1 MSEVLQ
7 LLINGIGIGGIIGLS
22 SLGLAVTYK
31 VVGFVNFAHTEFM
44 TLAAYL
50 AIFFHALTNSFV
62 LGSLLSVLSI
72 SLMALILEKTVW
84 RPSRNLS
91 SGDSVQ
97 MLILAVAVGTFM
109 RGLIIFIWGNRPKGF
124 DIPIR
129 PDEVFFGINFS
140 LLQVTAVAV
149 AIISSIVVYA
159 IFQYTEVGL
168 KMRAVSDD
176 KQLAA
181 ISGINVDKVIN
192 YTWIISAS
200 IAALSGI
207 IYGMMGLV
215 APYLSFNLFLPMF
228 AALLVVGMRD
238 PAKAA
243 LGGFFVGIVQEMSV
257 IVIPPEFKGGISLVI
272 IVILLVWRE
281 RTHA

>member
-97 MLILAVAVGTFM
+97 MLILAVAVGMFM
-109 RGLIIFIWGNRPKGF
+109 RGLIIFIWGTDRK
-124 DIPIR
+124 D
-129 PDEVFFGINFS
+129 
-140 LLQVTAVAV
+140 L
-149 AIISSIVVYA
+149 
-159 IFQYTEVGL
+159 
-168 KMRAVSDD
+168 
-176 KQLAA
+176 
-181 ISGINVDKVIN
+181 
-192 YTWIISAS
+192 
-200 IAALSGI
+200 
-207 IYGMMGLV
+207 IYL
-215 APYLSFNLFLPMF
+215 
-228 AALLVVGMRD
+228 
-238 PAKAA
+238 
-243 LGGFFVGIVQEMSV
+243 
-257 IVIPPEFKGGISLVI
+257 
-272 IVILLVWRE
+272 
-281 RTHA
+281 

>member
-97 MLILAVAVGTFM
+97 MLILAVAVGMFM

-207 IYGMMGLV
+207 IYGMMRLV

>member
-31 VVGFVNFAHTEFM
+31 VVGFVNFAHTQFM

-97 MLILAVAVGTFM
+97 MLILAVAVGMFM